1 MNAYLKVAGHNPTK
15 IKINYLNLE
24 EINVADASYM
34 PGHDHWDGTLNGVKL
49 IKDNPVFKEEKVA
62 ENIEI
67 KSDLEMDS
75 TSEKGS
81 DPSDSEENNDFFDL
95 SKISF

>member
-49 IKDNPVFKEEKVA
+49 IKDNPVFKEEKIA

-67 KSDLEMDS
+67 DGDSEMDS
-75 TSEKGS
+75 ISEKV
-81 DPSDSEENNDFFDL
+81 SDSEENNAFFDL